1 VAYSEAIRE
10 RLWVV
15 STDEEI
21 GQKPTNALYRKLFIE
36 FELSL
41 SPEASM
47 LSFSSHSTDLNIL
60 EVGRTKLKAKL
71 DGRNLWFKVHCSVN
85 NMQDNDLST
94 STKVCRLDRNIVT

>member
-1 VAYSEAIRE
+1 VAYSEAIRG

-47 LSFSSHSTDLNIL
+47 LSFQAIRRISTSS
-60 EVGRTKLKAKL
+60 KL
-71 DGRNLWFKVHCSVN
+71 DAQSSKQSWTGETFGSKYIVA
-85 NMQDNDLST
+85 ST
-94 STKVCRLDRNIVT
+94 TCTMMIYPYRQKYVV